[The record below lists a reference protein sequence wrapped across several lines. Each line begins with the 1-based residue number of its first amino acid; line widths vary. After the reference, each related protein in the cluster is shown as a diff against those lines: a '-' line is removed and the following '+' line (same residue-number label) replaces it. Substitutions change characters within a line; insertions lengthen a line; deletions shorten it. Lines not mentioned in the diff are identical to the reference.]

1 VRPVITKWNWGCW
14 SRVLQVAR
22 DYKCGIIHIQY
33 QTAAYGMH
41 PAINLL
47 PLRVRREYNRPRIL
61 VTFISGNH
69 TVPKAGADI
78 GSTNGWRVT
87 AMPLSRP
94 MRKMNKS
101 CGTGVCLLRH
111 I

>member
-69 TVPKAGADI
+69 TVPKAGA
-78 GSTNGWRVT
+78 GHWVNMLAVTGCHYHTNAR
-87 AMPLSRP
+87 
-94 MRKMNKS
+94 
-101 CGTGVCLLRH
+101 
-111 I
+111 